1 MTELFNQNA
10 RYILTREDEDDI
22 KQAILNAEL
31 DTSGEIR
38 VHVESI
44 CPGDVVKR
52 ASAVFYQ
59 LNIHETKMRNGVL
72 FFVALRS
79 RKFAIIPD
87 VGIKQVAPD
96 HFWDDLKMDMLDYF
110 REDQFAEGLIHGIG
124 KTAGYLKKHFP
135 YINGDKNELPDEV
148 SYG

>member
-1 MTELFNQNA
+1 MSELFTQNTG
-10 RYILTREDEDDI
+10 YILTREDEADI

-52 ASAVFYQ
+52 ASDVFYQ
-59 LNIHETKMRNGVL
+59 LNMHETKMRNGVL
-72 FFVALRS
+72 FFVALKS
-79 RKFAIIPD
+79 RKFAVIPD
-87 VGIKQVAPD
+87 VGINQATPD
-96 HFWDDLKMDMLDYF
+96 HFWNDLKMDMLGYF
-110 REDQFAEGLIHGIG
+110 REDQFAEGLIYGIG

-135 YINGDKNELPDEV
+135 YINGDSNELPDEV